1 MAEVHISAPF
11 QIHTIGEGDTS
22 IQSWLDK
29 LQSGYSKRFAACF
42 QECGVEHVAD
52 LPHLGDD
59 GLTSLKDALAAA
71 GCKGAMFNR
80 MHVAIEQECG
90 KKPTSGVVAHAI
102 AVPPSAPTAAGD
114 EAPCALHRA
123 SRCRR
128 ERSRSLPLV
137 QAEKMEDPTR
147 QDTREFGR
155 WWRGRGSGLNSGSL
169 ASEEPRA
176 DASPPPCAQPPLPLR
191 EPPRWPDSGGS
202 LGFMFRLLLCSDG
215 EGYPDDNPSHSAE
228 CVGTDNDNADNG
240 GDAPPPPPSHML
252 WCVCTDSGDV
262 GGDDCAEDGDDDAA
276 AREDE
281 AVPDD
286 DKLARVL
293 RAVYA
298 RHRHD
303 PTLTRRTLTELTE
316 AELGGADLSNRR
328 LTVKLTIALIKHEE
342 AEAAEVAKAADAIAL
357 IKQEEAEAAEAAETA
372 EAIALIKREEA
383 EAIELIKHAEAEA
396 IALIKHEEAA
406 EVTEAAEAIALIK
419 REEAEA
425 IALIKHAEAEAIA
438 LIKHEEAAESL
449 RLFFVRA
456 IALLECTF

>member
-1 MAEVHISAPF
+1 MICQLPLLSGDGDTSIQLRVAPE
-11 QIHTIGEGDTS
+11 GGDTS

-71 GCKGAMFNR
+71 GCIGAMFNR
-80 MHVAIEQECG
+80 MRVAIDQECG
-90 KKPTSGVVAHAI
+90 KKPTPGVVAHAI
-102 AVPPSAPTAAGD
+102 AVPPSVPTAAGD
-114 EAPCALHRA
+114 EACVVRA
-123 SRCRR
+123 
-128 ERSRSLPLV
+128 
-137 QAEKMEDPTR
+137 AKMEDPTR
-147 QDTREFGR
+147 QDTCESSHR
-155 WWRGRGSGLNSGSL
+155 WCNRGSGSNSGSL

-191 EPPRWPDSGGS
+191 EPPRWPDSGGM
-202 LGFMFRLLLCSDG
+202 LGFLFHVLLCSNG
-215 EGYPDDNPSHSAE
+215 ERDPDDNPSHNAE
-228 CVGTDNDNADNG
+228 CVGMDNENTDNG
-240 GDAPPPPPSHML
+240 GKAPPPPPHVL
-252 WCVCTDSGDV
+252 WCVWHDSSDV
-262 GGDDCAEDGDDDAA
+262 GDDDCAEDGDDDAA
-276 AREDE
+276 ARENE
-281 AVPDD
+281 AAFDD

-438 LIKHEEAAESL
+438 LIKHEEAEESL

>member
-1 MAEVHISAPF
+1 MVVCQLPLLSGDGDTSIQLRVAP
-11 QIHTIGEGDTS
+11 GDGDTS

-71 GCKGAMFNR
+71 GCIGAMCNR

-90 KKPTSGVVAHAI
+90 KKPTPGVVAHAI
-102 AVPPSAPTAAGD
+102 AVPPSVPTAAGD
-114 EAPCALHRA
+114 EAPCVARA
-123 SRCRR
+123 
-128 ERSRSLPLV
+128 
-137 QAEKMEDPTR
+137 AKMEDLTR
-147 QDTREFGR
+147 QDTCESGYR
-155 WWRGRGSGLNSGSL
+155 WHNRGSGSNSGSL

-191 EPPRWPDSGGS
+191 EPPRRPDSGGT
-202 LGFMFRLLLCSDG
+202 LGFLFRVLSCSNG
-215 EGYPDDNPSHSAE
+215 VGGPDDNPSHNAE
-228 CVGTDNDNADNG
+228 CVGMDNDNTDNG
-240 GDAPPPPPSHML
+240 GKAPPPPPHVL
-252 WCVCTDSGDV
+252 WCVWDDSSDV
-262 GGDDCAEDGDDDAA
+262 GDDDCAEDDDDCAEDGDDDAA
-276 AREDE
+276 ARENE
-281 AVPDD
+281 AAFDD

-303 PTLTRRTLTELTE
+303 PALTRRTLTELTE

-357 IKQEEAEAAEAAETA
+357 IKHEEAEAAEAAETA
-372 EAIALIKREEA
+372 EAIALIKHEEA
-383 EAIELIKHAEAEA
+383 EAIASIKHAEAEA
-396 IALIKHEEAA
+396 IALIKHKEAA

-438 LIKHEEAAESL
+438 LIKHEEAEESL